1 MNPNENG
8 WQKLTAAARRW
19 RDERDAEAPYGF
31 AVRVAALAMSEDPVF
46 ARSLF
51 ERFSWRALGLAA
63 LLALVS
69 LAADY
74 SALAQ
79 SASDDGGFFDETTV
93 TSVFEIS

>member
-8 WQKLTAAARRW
+8 WQKLTTAARRW
-19 RDERDAEAPYGF
+19 RDERDVKAPYGF
-31 AVRVAALAMSEDPVF
+31 AVRVAALAMGREAGLVD
-46 ARSLF
+46 SLF

-69 LAADY
+69 LAANY
-74 SALAQ
+74 STLAK
-79 SASDDGGFFDETTV
+79 STTDDGGFFDETAI

>member
-1 MNPNENG
+1 MNPNDNG

-19 RDERDAEAPYGF
+19 RDERDAKAPYGF
-31 AVRVAALAMSEDPVF
+31 AVRVAALAMAAEPVGV
-46 ARSLF
+46 ASPF

-69 LAADY
+69 LAANY
-74 SALAQ
+74 SSLAK
-79 SASDDGGFFDETTV
+79 SAPDEGGFFDETAV